1 MGYKLIPPGKRHG
14 NKVYYAIV
22 TVKRSDG
29 HTESHEVSTGTTNK
43 KLAEGFARQAEERYA
58 ARQGRSRTVG
68 EMIDGY
74 LHFRRPNRRQE
85 GYCLALHSYLGN
97 RHAISQADF
106 DEAARVL
113 YPGRS
118 NATWNR
124 CVYTPLQ
131 AALKHNGVLIV
142 LKRPKLPKRKYKALT
157 AEQRDILLAN
167 AEGEFRTFL
176 TVLFYCGRRIS
187 EAVSL
192 TWDRVD
198 LTNQIACFEQTK
210 TDSDH
215 WQPLHPSVVIALA
228 NIEHRVGKVFT
239 YKSRH
244 HVRPYLRALFK
255 ATQIKFH
262 PHMAR
267 HTFADL
273 LVEKGASIRD
283 LMDAGGWKDQ
293 TSAMRYTARRQ
304 ERVRKAINEL

>member
-1 MGYKLIPPGKRHG
+1 MGYKLIPPGTRHG
-14 NKVYYAIV
+14 NKVYYALISIKG
-22 TVKRSDG
+22 KRPR
-29 HTESHEVSTGTTNK
+29 EISTGTGNK
-43 KLAEGFARQAEERYA
+43 KLADDYARKAEERFH
-58 ARQGRSRTVG
+58 RHENRERTVG
-68 EMIDGY
+68 EMIDAY
-74 LHFRRPNRRQE
+74 LNFRRPGVRQE
-85 GYCLALHSYLGN
+85 GYCLALLEVLGN
-97 RHAISQADF
+97 RHDVRQADF

-131 AALKHNGVLIV
+131 AVLKHNGIV
-142 LKRPKLPKRKYKALT
+142 IALRRPKVPRSKYKALT
-157 AEQRDILLAN
+157 AAQRDILMAN
-167 AEGEFRTFL
+167 AEGEFKTFL

-198 LTNQIACFEQTK
+198 LKNQVACFEQTK
-210 TDSDH
+210 TDTDH
-215 WQPLHPSVVIALA
+215 WQPLHPTVVIALA

-244 HVRPYLRALFK
+244 HVRPMLKRLFK
-255 ATQIKFH
+255 ATKIKFH

-273 LVEKGASIRD
+273 LVEKGASMRD

-293 TSAMRYTARRQ
+293 TSAMRYTSRRV
-304 ERVRKAINEL
+304 ERVRKAIESL